1 MLKDNADDI
10 RDKVLNFSHNP
21 VLDAI
26 SSEAAHITQKYNP
39 AGMLSAPREIT
50 FSELGAMVS
59 GVFIALHGRPGEDGT
74 LQQELE
80 KYGLY
85 YNGSRQHSAAITIN
99 KYVTNQ
105 KLREN
110 GFLVA
115 DHRML
120 GKQEWLNDPASVEY
134 EIVRRFGLPLIAKP
148 ADDGCSA
155 AVRKVKTAHEL
166 HDFITG
172 IFRNPAEDDTEIR
185 RKLGLTPNE
194 EFPVKNELLIE
205 KFIDKGDAIK
215 FLEITGG
222 MLTHKHEDGSVSYEV
237 FEPSE
242 ALAESEILSL
252 EEKFLAGQGQN
263 ITPSRFSRDA
273 TEQYRIS
280 AEVRKTLEAVA
291 RCLDVTGYCRIDAFV
306 KIMSDGRIETWIIE
320 VNSLPGMTPATCIY
334 HQAAINGYKPFDFIR
349 DILKFGKDS
358 LTSKHE

>member
-1 MLKDNADDI
+1 L
-10 RDKVLNFSHNP
+10 F
-21 VLDAI
+21 
-26 SSEAAHITQKYNP
+26 
-39 AGMLSAPREIT
+39 
-50 FSELGAMVS
+50 
-59 GVFIALHGRPGEDGT
+59 
-74 LQQELE
+74 
-80 KYGLY
+80 

-99 KYVTNQ
+99 KFITNQ

-115 DHRML
+115 DHLML
-120 GKQEWLNDPASVEY
+120 NKQEWLANATEQEQS
-134 EIVRRFGLPLIAKP
+134 IINRFGLPLIAKP

-155 AVRKVKTAHEL
+155 AVRKVKSSGEL
-166 HDFITG
+166 HDFISG
-172 IFRNPAEDDTEIR
+172 IFRNPGDDDNEIR

-194 EFPVKNELLIE
+194 EFPVKSELLIE
-205 KFIDKGDAIK
+205 KFIEKGDAVK

-222 MLTHKHEDGSVSYEV
+222 MITHLDNDGKVCYEV

-263 ITPSRFSRDA
+263 ITPSRFSRDNA
-273 TEQYRIS
+273 EQTRIS

-306 KIMSDGRIETWIIE
+306 KIMHDGKIETWIIE

-358 LTSKHE
+358 LSSNHE